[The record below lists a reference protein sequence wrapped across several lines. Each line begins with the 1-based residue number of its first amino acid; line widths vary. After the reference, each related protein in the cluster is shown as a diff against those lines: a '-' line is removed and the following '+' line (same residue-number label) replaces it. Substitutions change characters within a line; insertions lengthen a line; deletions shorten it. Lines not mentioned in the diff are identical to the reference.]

1 MKILGIEKSEY
12 PKEIEI
18 NLETFDNYFLM
29 KKLNKIDLLKI
40 DTEGHEMYVLK
51 GCKKTLKFINF
62 IYFEHHYDDML
73 DKGYTFSDINE
84 FLKINGFKKVY
95 KSKMYFRKTFE
106 YVYQNSNRV

>member
-1 MKILGIEKSEY
+1 
-12 PKEIEI
+12 
-18 NLETFDNYFLM
+18 
-29 KKLNKIDLLKI
+29 
-40 DTEGHEMYVLK
+40 
-51 GCKKTLKFINF
+51 
-62 IYFEHHYDDML
+62 ML